1 MYIFSKECIYIA
13 VKEYVQFLLSKVL
26 LHCEQWGTLEYKIS
40 NFSASSYVCTKDLII
55 KYEKYAVHFDIGP
68 PLLMIPSTEFYVH
81 SNFCKVTF
89 IVFQFPDAFFDS
101 ATLVEERERDATR
114 KIVLIIKV
122 VPHPHELVVSARK
135 VFANAISIQ
144 ILLSMFS
151 SILTKK
157 VFLLL

>member
-1 MYIFSKECIYIA
+1 
-13 VKEYVQFLLSKVL
+13 
-26 LHCEQWGTLEYKIS
+26 
-40 NFSASSYVCTKDLII
+40 
-55 KYEKYAVHFDIGP
+55 
-68 PLLMIPSTEFYVH
+68 MIPSTEFYVH

-101 ATLVEERERDATR
+101 ATLVEEREGDATR

-157 VFLLL
+157 SFSSFVSYFNFGIGHLTS